1 MCSWELFSSAAFSL
15 ISFKVADYWLVCVLR
30 QELTTLESCS
40 NKNTCLIFTLSDSPM
55 TQCHNNQTQKWTQS
69 DKFHMFHNF
78 HTSERTHVR
87 AYPHR
92 SVPTSLFSIIQ
103 EDQNQNISHING
115 SSVASSRFEEE
126 SGAWDAKGGEVGFR
140 VFQHLVKWQILN

>member
-69 DKFHMFHNF
+69 DKFHMFHKF
-78 HTSERTHVR
+78 HMSERTHVG
-87 AYPHR
+87 AYPR
-92 SVPTSLFSIIQ
+92 PCFQSFKKIKTKTFLTSMAAAWLPVDLRKNLELGTQKVEKWVLGFFNTWS
-103 EDQNQNISHING
+103 NG
-115 SSVASSRFEEE
+115 KS
-126 SGAWDAKGGEVGFR
+126 
-140 VFQHLVKWQILN
+140 